1 MKKTGKFFLTKDDL
15 KLGLILGLITPLVV
29 LIILYFIRFSDT
41 YNFTEFLRAFFQQ
54 KQLITFFGVW
64 CLVGNIAL
72 FTYYI
77 NTSKDK
83 TAGGIFAVTLVYG
96 IGILLLKLL
105 I

>member
-1 MKKTGKFFLTKDDL
+1 MGLL
-15 KLGLILGLITPLVV
+15 LGLVTPFIVLV
-29 LIILYFIRFSDT
+29 IIYFMRFS
-41 YNFTEFLRAFFQQ
+41 YSPFSQFMRRFFQE

-77 NTSKDK
+77 NSGKDR
-83 TAGGIFAVTLVYG
+83 TAKGIFAVTLLYG
-96 IGILLLKLL
+96 IGILLLKLF

>member
-1 MKKTGKFFLTKDDL
+1 M
-15 KLGLILGLITPLVV
+15 IVLV
-29 LIILYFIRFSDT
+29 IIYFIKFSD
-41 YNFTEFLRAFFQQ
+41 FDFDDFLRNFFQQ

-77 NTSKDK
+77 NTGKDR
-83 TAGGIFAVTLVYG
+83 TAKGIFAVTLLYG
-96 IGILLLKLL
+96 IGILLLKLF